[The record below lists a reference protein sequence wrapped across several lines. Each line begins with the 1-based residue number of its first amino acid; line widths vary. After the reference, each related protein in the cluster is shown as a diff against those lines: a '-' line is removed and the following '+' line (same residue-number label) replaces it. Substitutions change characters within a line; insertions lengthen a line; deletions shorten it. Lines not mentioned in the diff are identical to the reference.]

1 VILTSD
7 NMPVARA
14 DKREGA
20 GTTPAY
26 IADWWWDGTAAIERG
41 IAKLFR

>member
-1 VILTSD
+1 VILGGD
-7 NMPVARA
+7 NMSVARA

-26 IADWWWDGTAAIERG
+26 LRIGGGMVLRIERG
-41 IAKLFR
+41 IAKLFC